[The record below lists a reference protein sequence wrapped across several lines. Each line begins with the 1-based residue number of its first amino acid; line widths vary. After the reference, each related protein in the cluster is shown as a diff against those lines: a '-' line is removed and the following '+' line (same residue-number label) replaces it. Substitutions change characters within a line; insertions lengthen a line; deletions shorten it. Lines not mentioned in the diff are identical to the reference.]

1 MSEFARAALGI
12 FAAVAP
18 FGALTVFLDAR
29 VGTEDRRKV
38 VAIMYVAALL
48 IIGVAALAAEPFLDW
63 LDVSPENFQLA
74 AGLIMLPQA
83 MQLVTRGRTLSGG
96 ENGAIVPLSAPL
108 LAGPASM
115 AAAMSYA
122 TRFGE
127 AEAIGASA
135 IVLFGAAGLL
145 LAGEWV
151 ERNAGRAAIGLLGRL
166 NGALL
171 VIIAIEMAVDG
182 VRSV

>member
-1 MSEFARAALGI
+1 VSEFGRAVLGM

-18 FGALTVFLDAR
+18 FGALPVFLDAR
-29 VGTEDRRKV
+29 VGAEQRRRV
-38 VAIMYVAALL
+38 VALMYVAALL
-48 IIGVAALAAEPFLDW
+48 VLGAGVLVAEPFLDW
-63 LDVSPENFQLA
+63 LDVQPENFQLA

-83 MQLVTRGRTLSGG
+83 LQLVWRGRTLSGAEAG
-96 ENGAIVPLSAPL
+96 TIVPLAAPL
-108 LAGPASM
+108 LAGPASL
-115 AAAMSYA
+115 AAAMSYG

-127 AEAIGASA
+127 MEAAGASGL
-135 IVLFGAAGLL
+135 VLFGAGGLL

-151 ERNAGRAAIGLLGRL
+151 ERRAGRAAIGLLGRL

>member
-1 MSEFARAALGI
+1 M

-18 FGALTVFLDAR
+18 FGALPVFLDAR
-29 VGTEDRRKV
+29 VGAERRRR
-38 VAIMYVAALL
+38 VAALMCA
-48 IIGVAALAAEPFLDW
+48 AALLLLGAAVLVAEPFLDW

-83 MQLVTRGRTLSGG
+83 LQLVWRGRTLSGVEAAG
-96 ENGAIVPLSAPL
+96 TIVPLAAPL
-108 LAGPASM
+108 LAGPASL
-115 AAAMSYA
+115 AVAMSYG

-127 AEAIGASA
+127 VEAVRASA
-135 IVLFGAAGLL
+135 LVLFGTGGLL

-151 ERNAGRAAIGLLGRL
+151 ELRLGRATIGLLGRL

>member
-1 MSEFARAALGI
+1 MSEFARAFLGM
-12 FAAVAP
+12 FAAAAP
-18 FGALTVFLDAR
+18 FGALPVFLNAH
-29 VGTEDRRKV
+29 VGAEQRRRV
-38 VAIMYVAALL
+38 VALMYVAALL
-48 IIGVAALAAEPFLDW
+48 LLGAAVLGAEPFLDW
-63 LDVSPENFQLA
+63 LDISPESFQLA

-83 MQLVTRGRTLSGG
+83 LQLVWRGRTLSGAEAG
-96 ENGAIVPLSAPL
+96 TIVPLAAPL
-108 LAGPASM
+108 LAGPASV
-115 AAAMSYA
+115 AAAMSYG

-127 AEAIGASA
+127 VEAVRASA
-135 IVLFGAAGLL
+135 LVLFGTGGLL

-151 ERNAGRAAIGLLGRL
+151 ERRLGSATIGLLGRL